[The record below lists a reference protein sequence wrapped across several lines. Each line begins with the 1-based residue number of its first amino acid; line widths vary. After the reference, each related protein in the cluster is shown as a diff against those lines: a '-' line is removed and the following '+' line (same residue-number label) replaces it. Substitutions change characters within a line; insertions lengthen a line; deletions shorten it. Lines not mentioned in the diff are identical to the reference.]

1 MATSARERQSGMR
14 EGEGNGD
21 GRICIGRYRASSFCF
36 VLLGVT
42 CLAISICGSH
52 ANPGDQ
58 DRTCKQGECN
68 TRQIP
73 EAVRTGLL
81 SRVDGLLSA
90 VDRVMDQTLD
100 CLETLSAGIVGLR
113 SKDADFKEAE
123 ETVQRVV
130 APARHCRKS
139 DGEPRGKEQ
148 VGYALSLCACSAMP
162 RTDVCYTIPATG
174 ARTAQ
179 VTSILFLTPTKT
191 KRVSNILTLA
201 KAPRPPTERSRTDGL
216 RRACQHPAQLRGTDA
231 ARQAMMGVA
240 STRRRSHPDLFRPPR
255 ASAVWYCDRLY
266 AATRCS

>member
-1 MATSARERQSGMR
+1 MNPGPDWARAPLKSVVAETVTLKRLSKTWETSDLRLNILMATSARERQSGMR

-123 ETVQRVV
+123 ETVQVLCFSMPIDFATSV
-130 APARHCRKS
+130 LWHAR
-139 DGEPRGKEQ
+139 D
-148 VGYALSLCACSAMP
+148 
-162 RTDVCYTIPATG
+162 
-174 ARTAQ
+174 
-179 VTSILFLTPTKT
+179 
-191 KRVSNILTLA
+191 
-201 KAPRPPTERSRTDGL
+201 
-216 RRACQHPAQLRGTDA
+216 
-231 ARQAMMGVA
+231 
-240 STRRRSHPDLFRPPR
+240 
-255 ASAVWYCDRLY
+255 
-266 AATRCS
+266 